1 MDDKIKKI
9 ETPEKCEIF
18 AKNCIERGREDLA
31 QEAKE
36 RAVQLRAEAYGA
48 ETQAEREAL
57 EAVYA
62 YEEVLRTKNGKKT
75 RAGRTWQMITRYGII
90 GAVERAVNRST
101 ETQGYTSLVEMGL
114 EDYAFENVI
123 LRYPDLFS
131 EQAVSI
137 SRDRLE
143 QWQHCKTTT
152 RKPT

>member
-1 MDDKIKKI
+1 MDDKVKKI
-9 ETPEKCEIF
+9 ITPEKCEIF

-31 QEAKE
+31 LQAKE
-36 RAVQLRAEAYGA
+36 RAVQLRAEGYGA

-62 YEEVLRTKNGKKT
+62 YEEVLSTKNGKKT
-75 RAGRTWQMITRYGII
+75 RAGRTWQMISRHGII
-90 GAVERAVNRST
+90 GAVERAVNRPT

-137 SRDRLE
+137 SRERME
-143 QWQHCKTTT
+143 HWQNS
-152 RKPT
+152 

>member
-1 MDDKIKKI
+1 MDDKVKKI
-9 ETPEKCEIF
+9 ITPEKCEIF
-18 AKNCIERGREDLA
+18 AKNCSERGREDLA
-31 QEAKE
+31 LQAKE

-62 YEEVLRTKNGKKT
+62 YEEVLSTKNGKKT
-75 RAGRTWQMITRYGII
+75 RAGRTWQMISRHGII
-90 GAVERAVNRST
+90 GAVERAVNRPT

-137 SRDRLE
+137 SRERME
-143 QWQHCKTTT
+143 QWQSS
-152 RKPT
+152 

>member
-1 MDDKIKKI
+1 MDDRVKKI
-9 ETPEKCEIF
+9 DTPEKCEIF

-31 QEAKE
+31 QDARE

-57 EAVYA
+57 EAVFA
-62 YEEVLRTKNGKKT
+62 YEEVLSTKNGKKT
-75 RAGRTWQMITRYGII
+75 RAGRTWQMITRHGII
-90 GAVERAVNRST
+90 GAVERAVNRPT
-101 ETQGYTSLVEMGL
+101 ETQGYTSLVGMGL

-137 SRDRLE
+137 SRERME
-143 QWQHCKTTT
+143 QWQNS
-152 RKPT
+152 